1 MKISDEYI
9 DKMMTIAMNRTEEEL
24 KEASELDKI
33 FIEMPIPRTLAEIG
47 FNQAEKDIK
56 MGKDGKGSALYGIV
70 TGLKGDMSGA
80 AQKPNLLENG
90 KFRNYSTLYRHYN

>member
-1 MKISDEYI
+1 
-9 DKMMTIAMNRTEEEL
+9 MMTIAMNRTEEEL

-70 TGLKGDMSGA
+70 TGLRGDMSGA

-90 KFRNYSTLYRHYN
+90 KHNIICFKPQRCRHLKFLMME